1 MFGWRRKRD
10 GFEWRSYVRTT
21 ILVKRKKRRE
31 RLEEA
36 KQAAWA
42 GLAEAGRA
50 GHAAGQSGLE
60 VAQRGIGAAWRRA
73 QATGAGLGARLAA
86 GAHKGANRLGHGAR
100 AAGRAA
106 QAGSLWAGSGLLH
119 FCQAIGS
126 RLAAATVLAVDRLAA
141 GLEGIGRAM
150 SPRVALPLVIAGS
163 AAAIG
168 AASRLAQ
175 VGFDGI
181 TLSASLIATG
191 LLGLAALPVL
201 SGRATLS
208 RPFTT
213 IRYDSQREGDGSN
226 NPATAGLPGAARK
239 LAAIILAGAV
249 IGVGSLAL
257 TSFEVPSVSLSLTEV
272 TAPTETIQGLAKA
285 LTGDVMLI
293 GGERIVLKGI
303 DAPEPRQTC
312 QDGRGRSW
320 RCGRAALNALRRITG
335 FENVV
340 CDVSGEDPA
349 GRKISDCRIGETNIA
364 AELVKEGYVFTE
376 SGLFPPYREEEAAAK
391 AAGRGVWRGKAQ
403 RPESY
408 RAEIWESA
416 TLNAPKGC
424 PIKGK
429 ERALRRE
436 KIYFLP
442 WSTGYDQYSVS
453 TKRGDRWFC
462 TESEALD
469 AGWSPFE
476 S

>member
-21 ILVKRKKRRE
+21 ILLKRQKRRE

-36 KQAAWA
+36 RQAAQA

-50 GHAAGQSGLE
+50 GYAAGQSGLE
-60 VAQRGIGAAWRRA
+60 AAQRAIEAARRRA
-73 QATGAGLGARLAA
+73 QAAGAGFGARLAS
-86 GAHKGANRLGHGAR
+86 GAHVGAIRFGHGAR
-100 AAGRAA
+100 AVGRAA

-119 FCQAIGS
+119 FSRAAGS
-126 RLAAATVLAVDRLAA
+126 RLGAWFMLAVDRLAA

-150 SPRVALPLVIAGS
+150 SPRVALPLVIAGA

-168 AASRLAQ
+168 AASRLMQ

-181 TLSASLIATG
+181 TFSAILIAT
-191 LLGLAALPVL
+191 LLLAIAALPVVC
-201 SGRATLS
+201 GRAKLS
-208 RPFTT
+208 QPFTT
-213 IRYDSQREGDGSN
+213 LRYDPERDGDGSKSRS
-226 NPATAGLPGAARK
+226 AAGLSGAARM
-239 LAAIILAGAV
+239 LAAVVVVGAV

-257 TSFEVPSVSLSLTEV
+257 TSFEVPSVNLNLSQV
-272 TAPTETIQGLAKA
+272 TASTETIQGLAKA

-293 GGERIVLKGI
+293 GNERVALNGI
-303 DAPEPRQTC
+303 EAPEPRQTC
-312 QDGRGRSW
+312 LDGRGRSW

-335 FENVV
+335 YENVV

-349 GRKISDCRIGETNIA
+349 GRKISNCRIGDTNIA
-364 AELVKEGYVFTE
+364 AELVNKGYVFAE
-376 SGLFPPYREEEAAAK
+376 SGLFPLYGEEEAAAK
-391 AAGRGVWRGKAQ
+391 AAGRGIWRGKAQ
-403 RPESY
+403 RPASY

-416 TLNAPKGC
+416 TLKAPKGC

-429 ERALRRE
+429 ERALRRD

-453 TKRGDRWFC
+453 TERGDRWFC
-462 TESEALD
+462 TESEALH